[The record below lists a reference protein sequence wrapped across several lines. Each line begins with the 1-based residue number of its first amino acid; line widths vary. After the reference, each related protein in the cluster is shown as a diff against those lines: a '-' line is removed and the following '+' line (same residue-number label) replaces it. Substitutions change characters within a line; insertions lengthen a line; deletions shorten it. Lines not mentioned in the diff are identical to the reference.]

1 MATYALTVD
10 EAPKNHDVQTL
21 AQGLTAHALP
31 YTHVPGFQPL
41 AVFLRDDQGIV
52 LGGVWGHVNWNWL
65 SVGLV
70 WLSDT
75 LRGRG
80 YGRQLMAVLE
90 QAGRERGCQSAHLDT
105 FSWQARS
112 FYEKLGYEVFAILDA
127 YPPGQKRFFMK
138 KARL

>member
-1 MATYALTVD
+1 MATYTLTVD
-10 EAPKNHDVQTL
+10 EAPKNQDVLTL

-41 AVFLRDDQGIV
+41 AVFLRDEQGIL

-75 LRGRG
+75 LRGRV
-80 YGRQLMAVLE
+80 A
-90 QAGRERGCQSAHLDT
+90 RGDHQRDATQIDIYHRRR
-105 FSWQARS
+105 ARGM
-112 FYEKLGYEVFAILDA
+112 LV
-127 YPPGQKRFFMK
+127 
-138 KARL
+138 